1 MIVALLAALAIGQ
14 PPCGPV
20 SPLGSR
26 KADLIAGLSTFRTAP
41 AIAPGSR
48 ERPAVRRTPIELIES
63 SSEEEQ
69 TDPSL
74 DPDPR
79 AMTAPRRFPRPT
91 PSRQAS
97 RADQLARPNISRTP
111 VPRC

>member
-14 PPCGPV
+14 PPGGPV

-26 KADLIAGLSTFRTAP
+26 KADLIAGLSTLRTAP
-41 AIAPGSR
+41 AIAPASHQ
-48 ERPAVRRTPIELIES
+48 RPAVRRTPIELIES

-74 DPDPR
+74 DPDAR
-79 AMTAPRRFPRPT
+79 AMNAPRRFPRPA
-91 PSRQAS
+91 PARRPS
-97 RADQLARPNISRTP
+97 RADQLARPNISRAP